1 MSAGHD
7 QRALQIEGEFLLD
20 VYRPPLGNGAAQGGF
35 KLKLFEAGKLKEAR
49 ELQMTLI
56 DSNNAVTARWGIP
69 GLKAAM
75 DMIGLYGGDPRPP
88 LMPLAEANHEELRK
102 ILAKTGFLPKR

>member
-1 MSAGHD
+1 
-7 QRALQIEGEFLLD
+7 
-20 VYRPPLGNGAAQGGF
+20 V
-35 KLKLFEAGKLKEAR
+35 
-49 ELQMTLI
+49 
-56 DSNNAVTARWGIP
+56 GIP

-88 LMPLAEANHEELRK
+88 LMPLAEANREELRQ